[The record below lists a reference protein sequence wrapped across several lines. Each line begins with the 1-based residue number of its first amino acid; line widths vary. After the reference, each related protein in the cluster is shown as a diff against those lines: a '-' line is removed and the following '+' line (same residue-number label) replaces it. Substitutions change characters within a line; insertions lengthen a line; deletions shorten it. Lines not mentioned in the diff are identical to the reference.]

1 MPVLY
6 SKFIFSFFRY
16 TKNSTKKSMK
26 ITLFTT
32 SKEKQAEKER
42 ARWKKEENKVMVVL
56 LVFILAT
63 LEIALG
69 GKKNCWTEENSGEM
83 YKIVTGASD

>member
-1 MPVLY
+1 M
-6 SKFIFSFFRY
+6 
-16 TKNSTKKSMK
+16 KKSMK
-26 ITLFTT
+26 ITLYSLLAKKKKT
-32 SKEKQAEKER
+32 EKER
-42 ARWKKEENKVMVVL
+42 ARWKKEEKKVMVVL

>member
-1 MPVLY
+1 MV
-6 SKFIFSFFRY
+6 
-16 TKNSTKKSMK
+16 
-26 ITLFTT
+26 
-32 SKEKQAEKER
+32 EER
-42 ARWKKEENKVMVVL
+42 RRRDKAMIVL

-69 GKKNCWTEENSGEM
+69 GKKNCLTEENPGEM

>member
-1 MPVLY
+1 M
-6 SKFIFSFFRY
+6 
-16 TKNSTKKSMK
+16 KKSMK

-69 GKKNCWTEENSGEM
+69 GKKLLDGR
-83 YKIVTGASD
+83 KLRRDV

>member
-16 TKNSTKKSMK
+16 TKNSMKKSMK

-69 GKKNCWTEENSGEM
+69 GKKLLDGR
-83 YKIVTGASD
+83 KLRRDV

>member
-1 MPVLY
+1 MV
-6 SKFIFSFFRY
+6 
-16 TKNSTKKSMK
+16 
-26 ITLFTT
+26 
-32 SKEKQAEKER
+32 EER
-42 ARWKKEENKVMVVL
+42 RRRDKAMIVL

-69 GKKNCWTEENSGEM
+69 GKKNCLTEENSGEM